1 MIVLSVQNGH
11 VRIIIA
17 GASGFLGGKL
27 SQRLRADGHEII
39 ALVRRE
45 PAGTDEIP
53 WQPTAGRLEPSA
65 LAGADAVVSLTGSP
79 LGMRV
84 GRVQLPVR
92 LWTAGYRQ
100 QFRASRVGVTATLAR
115 AIAAAEPKP
124 RVFLSASGTAWYGD
138 TGDTEVDETAPAGS
152 GFLADNC
159 RAWEAATEP
168 AERAGV
174 RVVRMRTGFPLHKD
188 GGLIGPQ
195 LLPFRLGLGGKLGN
209 GRQWV
214 PWISMTD
221 WLDAVLFLIQRD
233 DVAGPVNMV
242 GPAPVRNAEFTK
254 ALGRLL
260 HRPTVMPLPKPL
272 LGILVGEFGRDAA
285 ESKRVLPGVLNRAGF
300 RFTHTDLDAALRAAL
315 AD

>member
-1 MIVLSVQNGH
+1 MRF

-27 SQRLRADGHEII
+27 TERLRADGHQIVR
-39 ALVRRE
+39 LVRKE
-45 PAGTDEIP
+45 PAGEDEIS
-53 WQPTAGRLEPSA
+53 WQPAAGRLEPST
-65 LAGADAVVSLTGSP
+65 LAGAGAVVSLTGSP

-84 GRVQLPVR
+84 GRLQVPVR
-92 LWTAGYRQ
+92 LWTADYRRE
-100 QFRASRVGVTATLAR
+100 FRASRVGVTDTLAR
-115 AIAAAEPKP
+115 AIAAADPKP
-124 RVFLSASGTAWYGD
+124 GVFLSASGTAWYGD
-138 TGDTEVDETAPAGS
+138 TGDTEVDERSPAGS

-174 RVVRMRTGFPLHKD
+174 RVVRLRTGFPLHKD
-188 GGLIGPQ
+188 GGLVGPQ
-195 LLPFRLGLGGKLGN
+195 LLPYRLGLGGKLGN
-209 GRQWV
+209 GRQWL

-221 WLDAVLFLIQRD
+221 WLEAAVFLLQRD
-233 DVAGPVNMV
+233 DLAGPVNMV
-242 GPAPVRNAEFTK
+242 GPAPVRNAEFTR

-272 LGILVGEFGRDAA
+272 LGLLVGEFGRDAA

-300 RFTHTDLDAALRAAL
+300 RFTHTDVDSALRAAL
-315 AD
+315 AG